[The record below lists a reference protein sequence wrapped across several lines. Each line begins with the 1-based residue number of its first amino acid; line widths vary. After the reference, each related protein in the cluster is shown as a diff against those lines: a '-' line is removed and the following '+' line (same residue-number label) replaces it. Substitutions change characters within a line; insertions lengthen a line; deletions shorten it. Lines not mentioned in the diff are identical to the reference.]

1 MCAQLGDEQ
10 ILVDDGKISSKSR
23 NLPNLLKMDAK
34 LSQLATLAQKDKIAG
49 YLGLLSEILSRA
61 NQGSVADD
69 LQVLVDTVVNQETA
83 SLAIGRQVLTE
94 LVKNLV
100 TGQIVDHDLRKR
112 ITQDTL
118 RVLQPRIVSY
128 EEQVCPFLC

>member
-1 MCAQLGDEQ
+1 
-10 ILVDDGKISSKSR
+10 
-23 NLPNLLKMDAK
+23 MDVK
-34 LSQLATLAQKDKIAG
+34 LSQLANLAQKDKTAG

-69 LQVLVDTVVNQETA
+69 LHVLVDTVVNQETA
-83 SLAIGRQVLTE
+83 SLAVGRQVLTE

-128 EEQVCPFLC
+128 EEQVCLLLC